1 MELFFSAINFTS
13 RKRVMSLRV
22 RGVEAGVVDV
32 RGAIMFY
39 NVFKM
44 V

>member
-22 RGVEAGVVDV
+22 RGVEAGVVDDDV
-32 RGAIMFY
+32 RGAINFY
-39 NVFKM
+39 NVF
-44 V
+44 